1 MYVILNFSGLKSIT
15 QIMAYVVTESCIK
28 CKYTDCVEVCPVDC
42 FYEGPEFLVIHPD
55 ECIDCGLCEPEC
67 PIDAI
72 FSDDELP
79 ENQIDFIEINAKLA
93 DVYENITEAK
103 DALPDA
109 ETYKDI
115 QEKSHFLNIGFEK
128 EDAPSR
134 DNKCN
139 NIFLYDNGE
148 IVLNNSK
155 FRIDELSTVE
165 NLIFENTL
173 LDNLDRNQIVNLDVE
188 GKAYHEWAMKIM
200 EFLQKNKFSN
210 VQIRTLKK

>member
-1 MYVILNFSGLKSIT
+1 
-15 QIMAYVVTESCIK
+15 MAYVVTESCIK

-67 PIDAI
+67 PIEAI
-72 FSDDELP
+72 FADDELP
-79 ENQIDFIEINAKLA
+79 ENQIEFIEINAKLA

-103 DALPDA
+103 DPLPDA
-109 ETYKDI
+109 DNFKDVEEKI
-115 QEKSHFLNIGFEK
+115 QFLKIGIDSEDNQTQELKS
-128 EDAPSR
+128 
-134 DNKCN
+134 N
-139 NIFLYDNGE
+139 NIILYDNGE

-155 FRIDELSTVE
+155 FKIDELSAVD
-165 NLIFENTL
+165 NIIFENTL
-173 LDNLDRNQIVNLDVE
+173 LDGLNKNEVVNLDVE

-200 EFLQKNKFSN
+200 EFLQKNQFSN

>member
-1 MYVILNFSGLKSIT
+1 
-15 QIMAYVVTESCIK
+15 MAYVVTESCIK

-67 PIDAI
+67 PIEAI
-72 FSDDELP
+72 FADDELP
-79 ENQIDFIEINAKLA
+79 ENQIEFIEVNAKLA

-103 DALPDA
+103 DPLPDA
-109 ETYKDI
+109 DNYKDVEEKI
-115 QEKSHFLNIGFEK
+115 QFLKIGIDAEDNQTQELKS
-128 EDAPSR
+128 
-134 DNKCN
+134 N
-139 NIFLYDNGE
+139 NIILYDNGE

-155 FRIDELSTVE
+155 FKIDELSAVD
-165 NLIFENTL
+165 NIIFENTL
-173 LDNLDRNQIVNLDVE
+173 LDGLNKNEVVNLDVE

-200 EFLQKNKFSN
+200 EFLQKNQFSN